1 MPELPPFPKS
11 LDRRG
16 LLASIVSAGAVAW
29 LSTFPVRAAAV
40 VDGDKDASDPDAQR
54 IDDLLTCNHIC
65 WDLELVDGMGHP
77 SVRSAKDPSHYYLAQ
92 SVAPGLVTKDDIIEF
107 DQDSN
112 PMDLRGR
119 RIHGER
125 FIHGEIYRA
134 RPDVQSIVHCHTPAV
149 IPFGISGVP
158 LTPVLHV
165 GGFLVDGAPVFDV
178 RNVADHGGY
187 SGMLVRN
194 RQLGSALAKTLGTSS
209 VVLMRGHG
217 MSVVGGDVPQ
227 ATARAWYT
235 YISARVMLQTQTL
248 GRPAIRIRESEA
260 IGRFMPQR
268 QSRGSSA
275 QDRNWLLWKARANAR
290 SAALLAELAKQ

>member
-1 MPELPPFPKS
+1 
-11 LDRRG
+11 
-16 LLASIVSAGAVAW
+16 
-29 LSTFPVRAAAV
+29 
-40 VDGDKDASDPDAQR
+40 
-54 IDDLLTCNHIC
+54 
-65 WDLELVDGMGHP
+65 
-77 SVRSAKDPSHYYLAQ
+77 
-92 SVAPGLVTKDDIIEF
+92 
-107 DQDSN
+107 
-112 PMDLRGR
+112 
-119 RIHGER
+119 
-125 FIHGEIYRA
+125 
-134 RPDVQSIVHCHTPAV
+134 
-149 IPFGISGVP
+149 
-158 LTPVLHV
+158 
-165 GGFLVDGAPVFDV
+165 VDGAPVFDV